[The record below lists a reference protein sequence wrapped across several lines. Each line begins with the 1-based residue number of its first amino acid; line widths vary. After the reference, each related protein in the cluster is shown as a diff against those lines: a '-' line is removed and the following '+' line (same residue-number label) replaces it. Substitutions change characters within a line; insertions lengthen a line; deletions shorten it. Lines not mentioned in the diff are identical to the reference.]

1 MSPQIPFKVSQTTK
15 DNNNW
20 NNMDT
25 CIIILA
31 NITKTVVFL
40 FNFFSPNKL
49 LFHDLDVSLFGFLW
63 KGYDVC
69 MRQHRNAVFVF
80 PEW

>member
-1 MSPQIPFKVSQTTK
+1 MSPQIPFKVSQTAK

-40 FNFFSPNKL
+40 FNFFPP
-49 LFHDLDVSLFGFLW
+49 VSFYSMTW
-63 KGYDVC
+63 
-69 MRQHRNAVFVF
+69 M
-80 PEW
+80 